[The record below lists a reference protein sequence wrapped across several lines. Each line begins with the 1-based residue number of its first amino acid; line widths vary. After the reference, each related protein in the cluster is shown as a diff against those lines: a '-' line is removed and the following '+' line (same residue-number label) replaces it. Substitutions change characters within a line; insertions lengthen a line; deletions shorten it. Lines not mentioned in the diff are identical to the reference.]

1 MLWVDKY
8 KPKSLKEIQGQD
20 QALLKL
26 KHCVLSKKP
35 ALVYGA
41 VGSGKTSSVYALAY
55 DLDYETL
62 EVNASDQRNSEQV
75 ENIIGNSLKQQ
86 SLFNRDK
93 IILIDEVDGI
103 AGNQDRG
110 GISALTRL
118 LSNIAHPVV
127 LIANDPW
134 DAKLLSLRNKCELIE
149 FRGLNHNS
157 IAIILKKICGF
168 EEISYKDDDIKKL
181 AMISG
186 GDLRAAINDLQVLT
200 EHSKVLSSEDIDF
213 LGGRE
218 REESIFNLLMLIFR
232 SKDVKNIFKMLD
244 NIDMAPEDIIL
255 WIDENVARE
264 YAGKDLERAYDI
276 LSKADVFRG
285 RIRRQ
290 QYWRFLVYVNS
301 FLGPGVAL
309 SKEKKKDGFIQY
321 KRISRIF
328 RYWQL
333 NQKYAVRK
341 GIAKKLSDRL
351 HMSSRKTIQDVLPYV
366 KVICKN
372 NSNINLGLE
381 TEETEWLKNV

>member
-1 MLWVDKY
+1 MFWVDKY

-20 QALLKL
+20 SALLKL

-118 LSNIAHPVV
+118 LLNIAHPVV

-134 DAKLLSLRNKCELIE
+134 DIKLMSLRNKCELIE
-149 FRGLNHNS
+149 FRALNHNS

-168 EEISYKDDDIKKL
+168 EGINYKDDGIKKL

-186 GDLRAAINDLQVLT
+186 GDLRAAINDLQILT

-213 LGGRE
+213 LGERE
-218 REESIFNLLMLIFR
+218 RESSIFNLLMLIFK
-232 SKDVKNIFKMLD
+232 SKNIDGILKSLD
-244 NIDMAPEDIIL
+244 NVDMAPEDIIM
-255 WIDENVARE
+255 WIDENLARE
-264 YAGKDLERAYDI
+264 YSGKDLERAYDM

-290 QYWRFLVYVNS
+290 QYWRFLVYINS

-309 SKEKKKDGFIQY
+309 SKERKEEGFVQY
-321 KRISRIF
+321 KKVSRIF

-333 NQKYAVRK
+333 NQKYAIRK
-341 GIAKKLSDRL
+341 GVAKKLSYRL
-351 HMSSRKTIQDVLPYV
+351 HMSSKKTIKDVIPYM
-366 KVICKN
+366 KIIAKN
-372 NSNINLGLE
+372 NKNVNFGLD
-381 TEETEWLKNV
+381 EEEVEWL